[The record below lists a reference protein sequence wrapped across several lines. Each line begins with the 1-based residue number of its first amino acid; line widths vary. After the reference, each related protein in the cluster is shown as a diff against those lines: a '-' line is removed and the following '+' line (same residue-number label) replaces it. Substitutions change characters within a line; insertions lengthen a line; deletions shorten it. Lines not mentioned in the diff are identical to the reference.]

1 MAMNKTDMAEAIATK
16 LVSAGLVTNAN
27 KAGVKAIWVE
37 ICDGLIDHM
46 KSSAVVTVGSDTG
59 TIE

>member
-16 LVSAGLVTNAN
+16 LVSAGIVTAGN
-27 KAGVKAIWVE
+27 KAGVKLIWIE
-37 ICDGLIDHM
+37 ICDGLIQQIKDT
-46 KSSAVVTVGSDTG
+46 AVVTVGSDTG